1 MTGWSDALGLS
12 VPIVCAPMGGVAGGD
27 LATAVSSAGALGMIG
42 MGSSGTAARLERELA
57 LVPEGTPIGIGMV
70 DWVRRRD
77 ERLLAVALEAR
88 PVLLSVSF
96 GDPSRLDWV
105 LDAQAAGVCT
115 VVQVATVDEARQ
127 AATSGVD
134 VVVARGLEG
143 GGHGRPLTERDTLL
157 TRVLDAV
164 DVPVLAAG
172 AIGTAED
179 VAAVLEQ
186 GAAAVWVGTAFAACP
201 ESLSTPGMRSALL
214 AADNGRTHLTSAFD
228 RAAGHDWPDDL
239 PERVIVNEFTDRWP
253 SAAAVDQDPEA
264 ARFLRS
270 AEQADDPNGICVNA
284 GQAVGSLTEV
294 APAAAVV
301 RSLCPTP
308 RSTSQDS

>member
-1 MTGWSDALGLS
+1 
-12 VPIVCAPMGGVAGGD
+12 
-27 LATAVSSAGALGMIG
+27 MIG
-42 MGSSGTAARLERELA
+42 MGSSGTAERLEQELS
-57 LVPEGTPIGIGMV
+57 LVPDGTPIGIGMV

-96 GDPSRLDWV
+96 GDPTALDWV
-105 LDAQAAGVCT
+105 HDAQAAGIAT
-115 VVQVATVDEARQ
+115 AVQVATVDEARQ
-127 AATSGVD
+127 AAASGVD

-157 TRVLDAV
+157 AQVLDAV

-172 AIGTAED
+172 AIGTVEH
-179 VAAVLEQ
+179 VTAALER
-186 GAAAVWVGTAFAACP
+186 GAAGVWTGTAFAACP

-214 AADNGRTHLTSAFD
+214 AADGDRTLLTSAFD
-228 RAAGHDWPDDL
+228 RAAGHDWPADL

-253 SAAAVDQDPEA
+253 SADDVDRDPDA
-264 ARFLRS
+264 TRFLRL

-284 GQAVGSLTEV
+284 GQGVGSLTV
-294 APAAAVV
+294 ATPAAAVV
-301 RSLCPTP
+301 QSLWPTP
-308 RSTSQDS
+308 RSTSQDA